1 MTAQQVEVL
10 QLQVRLKLVEPA
22 LAQEPVLE
30 QEPVAFAADNLRF
43 VVLLPPVVA
52 DIEPV
57 EGKLLQEPVDMLQVP
72 VAKAVPDNIQEP
84 ELLQVLT
91 VQAWD
96 NRLEPADSYKL
107 VHSPEHIAV
116 DTSVEAE
123 PCPEFLPMDYEYRFL
138 QHCNLAVG
146 VVHNLHLAP
155 DISAASLVLDS

>member
-1 MTAQQVEVL
+1 M
-10 QLQVRLKLVEPA
+10 
-22 LAQEPVLE
+22 LE

-84 ELLQVLT
+84 VLLRAQPGL
-91 VQAWD
+91 AWGRD
-96 NRLEPADSYKL
+96 NKLEPADSYKL
-107 VHSPEHIAV
+107 VHSPEHTAA
-116 DTSVEAE
+116 DTFVEVVS
-123 PCPEFLPMDYEYRFL
+123 CPEFLPMDYEYRFL